1 MVSTHPRAWSSI
13 AKKFVSG
20 LTGAGLV
27 AFLFLH
33 LSGNLTIF
41 LGKEAFNAYS
51 HGMVTMWHG
60 AFVVLADTGL
70 VLFFGGH
77 IVSGISVANQRR
89 RSRPVRYE
97 VVGNAGGPS
106 QKSRASITMV
116 ISGLAL
122 LVFVCYHVA
131 HFKFG
136 PGAEAGYTA
145 QLPSGEEIRDIH
157 RLVIEEFRK
166 PLIAVSYVIAM
177 LFLGLHLRHGFW
189 SMFQSLGIN
198 NPKLMPLLVGTGWVV
213 AILLATGFLGIPLYI
228 LFGLP
233 LPGENPLALG
243 VGVLA

>member
-1 MVSTHPRAWSSI
+1 MDSPNPREWSSI

-27 AFLFLH
+27 VFLFLH

-41 LGKEAFNAYS
+41 LGKDAFNVYS

-60 AFVVLADTGL
+60 AFIILADLGL

-77 IVSGISVANQRR
+77 AISGISVARQRR

-97 VVGNAGGPS
+97 VVRDAGGPS
-106 QKSRASITMV
+106 QKSRSSVTMV

-122 LVFVCYHVA
+122 LVFVGYHVY

-136 PGAEAGYTA
+136 PGVEAGYTA
-145 QLPSGEEIRDIH
+145 KLPTGETIRDIH

-166 PLIAVSYVIAM
+166 PVVAVSYVVAM

-189 SMFQSLGIN
+189 SMFQSLGAN
-198 NPKLMPLLVGTGWVV
+198 NPKFMPWLVRIGWTV
-213 AILLATGFLGIPLYI
+213 AILLAFGFLGIPLYI

-233 LPGENPLALG
+233 LPADTALAA
-243 VGVLA
+243 GVLA